1 MTALSPQLADRG
13 VHHADHMGG
22 RRYTVAELADKGD
35 FMDATFLLLHGEL
48 PDKKQ
53 KQKFAKVIC
62 SGQHL
67 LAAKQCLGLLA
78 LFTITVHI
86 HIMVPAWFTT
96 DRSQV

>member
-53 KQKFAKVIC
+53 KEKFAKVTC
-62 SGQHL
+62 SGQHV
-67 LAAKQCLGLLA
+67 LAAKHCLGLLA
-78 LFTITVHI
+78 LFTTTAHI
-86 HIMVPAWFTT
+86 CPIAPPWFTT
-96 DRSQV
+96 NQSQT